1 MQRQIFSYKSRDEP
15 MVRHGEKLQS
25 RDWPFTM
32 ITINSDRLWSRLET
46 LSRFTDPAKPWTRR
60 AFDAQF
66 ARGRAWLADEF
77 KAAGLSVEVDAGGN
91 LIGSTAGTG
100 RGLGALVAGSHSD
113 TVPAGGRFD
122 GMLGLLAALEAAQS
136 MGEQKI
142 SLMHS
147 IQVVDF
153 LAEEPSDFGIS
164 CIGSR
169 SWAGVLTASDLA
181 RTLPSNVTLAS
192 AIDSA
197 GGRADRLGKAIRTQD
212 SVSAY
217 VELHIEQ
224 GLVLTERRTEI
235 GVVTAIVGIRRHEVT
250 VEGRADHAG
259 TTPMS
264 LRHDALVGA
273 AGFIRAVED
282 LARLRP
288 AESPYL
294 VATVGKLT
302 VEPNA
307 VNAVPGSVTMVLE
320 TRSTDE
326 AALLQFER
334 DLWRRIE
341 ADLQDRGLL
350 LTRSLLSQTLPT
362 ACSPLIQN
370 TIEEASMMAGFRS
383 TRLPSGAGHDGVF
396 VARLAPMGMIF
407 VPCRE
412 GRSHAPE
419 EWAEPGDC
427 ANGARVLAE
436 TLILLDKHLA

>member
-1 MQRQIFSYKSRDEP
+1 
-15 MVRHGEKLQS
+15 
-25 RDWPFTM
+25 M
-32 ITINSDRLWSRLET
+32 ITINSDRLWSRMEA
-46 LSRFTDPAKPWTRR
+46 LSRFTDPEKPWTRR
-60 AFDAQF
+60 AFDNQF
-66 ARGRAWLADEF
+66 AQGRAWLEEEF

-91 LIGSTAGTG
+91 LIGRTSGTG

-136 MGEQKI
+136 IREQQI
-142 SLMHS
+142 SLVHPLE
-147 IQVVDF
+147 VVDF

-181 RTLPSNVTLAS
+181 RSLPSNVTLAS
-192 AIDSA
+192 AIKSVGGSA
-197 GGRADRLGKAIRTQD
+197 ERLGVPIRSRD

-224 GLVLTERRTEI
+224 GVVLAERKAEI
-235 GVVTAIVGIRRHEVT
+235 GVVTAIVGIRRHDVT

-264 LRHDALVGA
+264 LRRDALVGA
-273 AGFIRAVED
+273 AGFIRAVDE

-288 AESPYL
+288 SESPYL
-294 VATVGKLT
+294 VATVGKLS

-307 VNAVPGSVTMVLE
+307 INAVPGSVHMILE
-320 TRSTDE
+320 VRSTDE
-326 AALLQFER
+326 TALLQFEQE
-334 DLWRRIE
+334 LWRRTE
-341 ADLQDRGLL
+341 GEWNDRGLR

-362 ACSPLIQN
+362 ACSPLIQS
-370 TIEEASMMAGFRS
+370 TIEEASMAAGFSS

-396 VARLAPMGMIF
+396 VARIAPMGMIF

-412 GRSHAPE
+412 GRSHSPE

-427 ANGARVLAE
+427 ANGAGVLAE
-436 TLILLDKHLA
+436 TLILLDKRLA

>member
-1 MQRQIFSYKSRDEP
+1 
-15 MVRHGEKLQS
+15 
-25 RDWPFTM
+25 M
-32 ITINSDRLWSRLET
+32 ITINSDRLWSRMEA
-46 LSRFTDPAKPWTRR
+46 LSRFTDPARPWTRR
-60 AFDAQF
+60 AFDNQF
-66 ARGRAWLADEF
+66 AQGRAWLEEEF
-77 KAAGLSVEVDAGGN
+77 KAAGLAVEVDAGGN
-91 LIGSTAGTG
+91 LIGRTPGTG

-136 MGEQKI
+136 IREQQV
-142 SLMHS
+142 SLVHPLE
-147 IQVVDF
+147 VVDF

-192 AIDSA
+192 AIESVGGSA
-197 GGRADRLGKAIRTQD
+197 ERLGKAIRSQD

-224 GLVLTERRTEI
+224 GLVLAERKAEI

-264 LRHDALVGA
+264 LRRDALVGA
-273 AGFIRAVED
+273 AGFIRAVDE

-288 AESPYL
+288 SQSPYL
-294 VATVGKLT
+294 VATVGKLS

-307 VNAVPGSVTMVLE
+307 INAVPGSVRMIVE

-326 AALLQFER
+326 TALLQFEQE
-334 DLWRRIE
+334 LWRRTE
-341 ADLQDRGLL
+341 GELKDRGLR

-362 ACSPLIQN
+362 ACSPLIQS
-370 TIEEASMMAGFRS
+370 TIEEASMAAGFNS

-396 VARLAPMGMIF
+396 VARIAPMGMIF

-412 GRSHAPE
+412 GRSHTPE

-436 TLILLDKHLA
+436 TLILLDKSLA

>member
-1 MQRQIFSYKSRDEP
+1 
-15 MVRHGEKLQS
+15 
-25 RDWPFTM
+25 M
-32 ITINSDRLWSRLET
+32 ITINADRLWNRIEA

-60 AFDAQF
+60 AFDPRF
-66 ARGRAWLADEF
+66 AHGRAWLAEEF

-91 LIGSTAGTG
+91 LIGRTPGTS
-100 RGLGALVAGSHSD
+100 RSLGALVAGSHSD

-136 MGEQKI
+136 MREQKI
-142 SLMHS
+142 SLMHPLE
-147 IQVVDF
+147 VVDF

-169 SWAGVLTASDLA
+169 SWAGVLTTSDLA
-181 RTLPSNVTLAS
+181 RSLPSNLTLAS
-192 AIDSA
+192 AIDSV
-197 GGRADRLGKAIRTQD
+197 GGSAERLGKAIRTQD

-224 GLVLTERRTEI
+224 GLVLPERKAEI

-250 VEGRADHAG
+250 VEGRADHSG

-264 LRHDALVGA
+264 LRRDALVGA
-273 AGFIRAVED
+273 AGFIRAVEE

-288 AESPYL
+288 CESAYL
-294 VATVGKLT
+294 VATIGKLSL
-302 VEPNA
+302 EPNA
-307 VNAVPGSVTMVLE
+307 INAVPGSVRMILE
-320 TRSTDE
+320 TRSIDE
-326 AALLQFER
+326 TALLQFEHE
-334 DLWRRIE
+334 LWKQTE
-341 ADLQDRGLL
+341 VELNDRGLR

-362 ACSPLIQN
+362 ACSPLIQS
-370 TIEEASMMAGFRS
+370 TIEEACSAAGFSS

-396 VARLAPMGMIF
+396 VARIAPMGMIF

-419 EWAEPGDC
+419 EWAEPTDC

-436 TLILLDKHLA
+436 TLILLDKSLV

>member
-1 MQRQIFSYKSRDEP
+1 
-15 MVRHGEKLQS
+15 
-25 RDWPFTM
+25 M
-32 ITINSDRLWSRLET
+32 ITINSDRLWNRMEA

-60 AFDAQF
+60 AFDNQF
-66 ARGRAWLADEF
+66 AQGRAWLMEEF
-77 KAAGLSVEVDAGGN
+77 KAAGLAVEVDAGGN
-91 LIGSTAGTG
+91 LIGRTPGAG

-136 MGEQKI
+136 IREQQV
-142 SLMHS
+142 SLLHPLE
-147 IQVVDF
+147 VVDF

-192 AIDSA
+192 AIESVGGSA
-197 GGRADRLGKAIRTQD
+197 ERLGKAIRSQD

-224 GLVLTERRTEI
+224 GLVLAERKAEI

-264 LRHDALVGA
+264 LRRDALVGA
-273 AGFIRAVED
+273 AGFIRAVDE

-288 AESPYL
+288 SQSPYL
-294 VATVGKLT
+294 VATVGKLS

-307 VNAVPGSVTMVLE
+307 INAVPGSVRMIVE

-326 AALLQFER
+326 TALLQFEHE
-334 DLWRRIE
+334 LWRRTE
-341 ADLQDRGLL
+341 DELNDRGLR

-362 ACSPLIQN
+362 ACSPLIQG
-370 TIEEASMMAGFRS
+370 TIEEASMAAGFNS

-396 VARLAPMGMIF
+396 VARIAPMGMIF

-412 GRSHAPE
+412 GRSHTPE

-427 ANGARVLAE
+427 ANGARVLAQ
-436 TLILLDKHLA
+436 TLILLDKSLA

>member
-1 MQRQIFSYKSRDEP
+1 
-15 MVRHGEKLQS
+15 
-25 RDWPFTM
+25 M
-32 ITINSDRLWSRLET
+32 ITINSDRLWSRIEA

-66 ARGRAWLADEF
+66 AQGRAWLAEEF
-77 KAAGLSVEVDAGGN
+77 KAAGLAVEVDVGGN
-91 LIGSTAGTG
+91 LIGRTPGTG

-113 TVPAGGRFD
+113 TVPSGGRFD
-122 GMLGLLAALEAAQS
+122 GMLGLLAALEAAQAIR
-136 MGEQKI
+136 EQKV
-142 SLMHS
+142 SLKHPLE
-147 IQVVDF
+147 VVDF

-164 CIGSR
+164 CVGSR

-181 RTLPSNVTLAS
+181 RSLPSKGTLAS
-192 AIDSA
+192 AIDSV
-197 GGRADRLGKAIRTQD
+197 GGRAEQLGKAVRSQG
-212 SVSAY
+212 SVAAY

-224 GLVLTERRTEI
+224 GLVLAERKAEI

-264 LRHDALVGA
+264 LRRDALVGA
-273 AGFIRAVED
+273 AGFIRAVDE

-288 AESPYL
+288 SQSAYL
-294 VATVGKLT
+294 VATVGKLSLA
-302 VEPNA
+302 PNA
-307 VNAVPGSVTMVLE
+307 INAVPGSVRMILE

-326 AALLQFER
+326 TALLQFEQE
-334 DLWRRIE
+334 LWKQTE
-341 ADLQDRGLL
+341 GELNDRGLR

-362 ACSPLIQN
+362 ACSSSIQN
-370 TIEEASMMAGFRS
+370 TIEEACVAAGFNS

-396 VARLAPMGMIF
+396 VARIAPMGMIF

-419 EWAEPGDC
+419 EWAEPTDC

-436 TLILLDKHLA
+436 TLILLDKNLV

>member
-1 MQRQIFSYKSRDEP
+1 
-15 MVRHGEKLQS
+15 
-25 RDWPFTM
+25 M
-32 ITINSDRLWSRLET
+32 ITINSDRLWSRIEA

-66 ARGRAWLADEF
+66 AQGRAWLAEEF
-77 KAAGLSVEVDAGGN
+77 KAAGLAVEVDVGGN
-91 LIGSTAGTG
+91 LIGRTPGTG

-113 TVPAGGRFD
+113 TVPSGGRFD
-122 GMLGLLAALEAAQS
+122 GMLGLLAALEAAQAIR
-136 MGEQKI
+136 EQKV
-142 SLMHS
+142 SLKHPLE
-147 IQVVDF
+147 VVDF

-164 CIGSR
+164 CVGSR

-181 RTLPSNVTLAS
+181 RSLPSKGTLAS
-192 AIDSA
+192 AIDSV
-197 GGRADRLGKAIRTQD
+197 GGRAEQLGKAVRSQG
-212 SVSAY
+212 SVAAY

-224 GLVLTERRTEI
+224 GLVLAERKAEI

-264 LRHDALVGA
+264 LRRDALVGA
-273 AGFIRAVED
+273 AGFIRAVDE

-288 AESPYL
+288 SQSAYL
-294 VATVGKLT
+294 VATVGKLSLA
-302 VEPNA
+302 PNA
-307 VNAVPGSVTMVLE
+307 INAVPGSVRMILE

-326 AALLQFER
+326 TALLQFEQE
-334 DLWRRIE
+334 LWKQTE
-341 ADLQDRGLL
+341 GELNDRGLR

-362 ACSPLIQN
+362 ACSSSIQN
-370 TIEEASMMAGFRS
+370 TIEEACVAAGFNS

-396 VARLAPMGMIF
+396 VARIAPMGMIF

-419 EWAEPGDC
+419 EWAEPTDC
-427 ANGARVLAE
+427 ANGARALAE
-436 TLILLDKHLA
+436 TLILLDKNLV

>member
-1 MQRQIFSYKSRDEP
+1 
-15 MVRHGEKLQS
+15 
-25 RDWPFTM
+25 M
-32 ITINSDRLWSRLET
+32 ITINSDRLWNRIET
-46 LSRFTDPAKPWTRR
+46 LSRFTDPARPWTRR
-60 AFDAQF
+60 AFDVQF
-66 ARGRAWLADEF
+66 ARGRAWLAEEF
-77 KAAGLSVEVDAGGN
+77 NSAGLSVEVDAGGN
-91 LIGSTAGTG
+91 LIGRTPGTG

-136 MGEQKI
+136 MREQQV
-142 SLMHS
+142 SLVHPLE
-147 IQVVDF
+147 VVDF

-169 SWAGVLTASDLA
+169 SWGGGLTASDLA
-181 RTLPSNVTLAS
+181 RSLPSNVTLAS
-192 AIDSA
+192 AIDSV
-197 GGRADRLGKAIRTQD
+197 GGSAERLGKAIRTRD

-224 GLVLTERRTEI
+224 GLVLAERRAEI
-235 GVVTAIVGIRRHEVT
+235 GVVTAIVGIRRHEVKI
-250 VEGRADHAG
+250 EGRADHAG

-264 LRHDALVGA
+264 LRRDALVGA
-273 AGFIRAVED
+273 AGFIRTVEE

-288 AESPYL
+288 AESAYL
-294 VATVGKLT
+294 VATVGKLS

-307 VNAVPGSVTMVLE
+307 VNAVPGSVTMILE
-320 TRSTDE
+320 TRCTDE
-326 AALLQFER
+326 AALLEFEQE
-334 DLWRRIE
+334 LWKRIE
-341 ADLQDRGLL
+341 GELQDRGLR

-362 ACSPLIQN
+362 ACSPLIQS
-370 TIEEASMMAGFRS
+370 TIEQASTTAGFRS

-419 EWAEPGDC
+419 EWADPADC
-427 ANGARVLAE
+427 ANGTRVLAE
-436 TLILLDKHLA
+436 TLILLDKSLA

>member
-1 MQRQIFSYKSRDEP
+1 
-15 MVRHGEKLQS
+15 
-25 RDWPFTM
+25 M
-32 ITINSDRLWSRLET
+32 ITINSDRLWSRMEA
-46 LSRFTDPAKPWTRR
+46 LSRFTDPARPWTRR
-60 AFDAQF
+60 AFDNQF
-66 ARGRAWLADEF
+66 AQGRAWLEEEF
-77 KAAGLSVEVDAGGN
+77 KAAGLAVEVDAGGN
-91 LIGSTAGTG
+91 LIGRTPGTG

-136 MGEQKI
+136 IREQQI
-142 SLMHS
+142 SLVHPLE
-147 IQVVDF
+147 VVDF

-192 AIDSA
+192 AIESVGGSA
-197 GGRADRLGKAIRTQD
+197 ERLGKAIRSQD

-224 GLVLTERRTEI
+224 GLVLAERKAEI

-264 LRHDALVGA
+264 LRRDALVGA
-273 AGFIRAVED
+273 AGFIRAVDE

-288 AESPYL
+288 SQSPYL
-294 VATVGKLT
+294 VATVGKLS

-307 VNAVPGSVTMVLE
+307 INAVPGSVRMIVE

-326 AALLQFER
+326 TALLQFEQE
-334 DLWRRIE
+334 LWRRTE
-341 ADLQDRGLL
+341 GELKDRGLR

-362 ACSPLIQN
+362 ACSPLIQS
-370 TIEEASMMAGFRS
+370 TIEEASMAAGFNS

-396 VARLAPMGMIF
+396 VARIAPMGMIF

-412 GRSHAPE
+412 GRSHTPE

-436 TLILLDKHLA
+436 TLILLDKSLA

>member
-1 MQRQIFSYKSRDEP
+1 
-15 MVRHGEKLQS
+15 
-25 RDWPFTM
+25 M
-32 ITINSDRLWSRLET
+32 ITINADRLWSRIET
-46 LSRFTDPAKPWTRR
+46 LSRFTDPARPWTRR

-66 ARGRAWLADEF
+66 AHGRAWLAKEF
-77 KAAGLSVEVDAGGN
+77 EAAGLSVEVDAGGN
-91 LIGSTAGTG
+91 LIGRTPGAG

-136 MGEQKI
+136 MREQQD
-142 SLMHS
+142 SLVHPLE
-147 IQVVDF
+147 VVDF

-164 CIGSR
+164 CVGSR

-181 RTLPSNVTLAS
+181 RSLPSNLTLAS
-192 AIDSA
+192 AIENA
-197 GGRADRLGKAIRTQD
+197 GGSAERLNKAIRTKD
-212 SVSAY
+212 SVAAY

-224 GLVLTERRTEI
+224 GLVLAERAAEI

-264 LRHDALVGA
+264 LRRDALVGA
-273 AGFIRAVED
+273 AALIHAVDE

-288 AESPYL
+288 HESAYL
-294 VATVGKLT
+294 VATVGKIS

-307 VNAVPGSVTMVLE
+307 VNAVPGSVTMILE
-320 TRSTDE
+320 TRSTDD
-326 AALLQFER
+326 ATLLEFEQK
-334 DLWRRIE
+334 LWSRIDGE
-341 ADLQDRGLL
+341 LNGRGLHL
-350 LTRSLLSQTLPT
+350 ARSLLSQTLPT

-370 TIEEASMMAGFRS
+370 TIEEASLAAGFSS

-396 VARLAPMGMIF
+396 VARIAPIGMIF

-436 TLILLDKHLA
+436 TLIRLDKTLA

>member
-1 MQRQIFSYKSRDEP
+1 
-15 MVRHGEKLQS
+15 
-25 RDWPFTM
+25 M
-32 ITINSDRLWSRLET
+32 ITINSDRLWRRIEL
-46 LSRFTDPAKPWTRR
+46 LSRFTDPARPWTRR
-60 AFDAQF
+60 AFDSQF
-66 ARGRAWLADEF
+66 AQGRAWLEQEF

-91 LIGSTAGTG
+91 LIGRSPGTG

-136 MGEQKI
+136 MREQNV
-142 SLMHS
+142 SLVHPLE
-147 IQVVDF
+147 VVDF

-169 SWAGVLTASDLA
+169 AWAGVLTASDLA
-181 RTLPSNVTLAS
+181 RGGPSEATLAS
-192 AIDSA
+192 AIDRV
-197 GGRADRLGKAIRTQD
+197 GGNTERLGKAIRSQE
-212 SVSAY
+212 SVAAY

-224 GLVLTERRTEI
+224 GLVLAERKAEI
-235 GVVTAIVGIRRHEVT
+235 GIVTAIVGIRRHEVA

-264 LRHDALVGA
+264 LRRDALVGA
-273 AGFIRAVED
+273 ADFIRAVDE

-288 AESPYL
+288 SEGPYL
-294 VATVGKLT
+294 VATVGKLS

-307 VNAVPGSVTMVLE
+307 VNAVPGSVLMILE

-326 AALLQFER
+326 TTLLQFEQE
-334 DLWRRIE
+334 LWRRTE
-341 ADLQDRGLL
+341 GELNDRGLRL
-350 LTRSLLSQTLPT
+350 KRSLLSQTLPT
-362 ACSPLIQN
+362 ACSPLIQS
-370 TIEEASMMAGFRS
+370 TIEEASTAAGFSS

-396 VARLAPMGMIF
+396 VARIAPMGMIF

-419 EWAEPGDC
+419 EWAEPEDC

-436 TLILLDKHLA
+436 TLILLDRSLK